1 MLFEAYHSQLSMQ
14 QLSPAAC
21 RQWQTQTRAGSSP
34 TVSSTTGHI
43 NSIAINWGEDKH
55 C

>member
-1 MLFEAYHSQLSMQ
+1 MLLEAYHSQLSMQ
-14 QLSPAAC
+14 TVTC

-34 TVSSTTGHI
+34 TVSSTTGLI
-43 NSIAINWGEDKH
+43 NSIAINRGEDKH